1 MIFKGRGAMLLKAFI
16 LTAAVMIISGCD
28 LQNKLLYYPGSSA
41 PSEES
46 LKADNIKRWE
56 SSASDYRGLVAA
68 NNADGAKGTIV
79 VFHGNGGIA
88 ADRTYYLKDLGT
100 LGYRVILAEY
110 PGYGG
115 RKGELGEK
123 AFVHDAGETVRL
135 ASERYGGPIFLLGES
150 LGCGVAAAVA
160 RVTPVKIDGIVLIT
174 PWDTLVSIARAKFP
188 FLPVRLILTDRYDNI
203 GNLGSFKGRIAVVG
217 AERDEV
223 IPLAHAKN
231 LYDALPGS
239 ARRMWTMQG
248 AGHND
253 WPMHVNPTW
262 WKEIM
267 DFVGKNDKEAVT
279 PLSPLTKGGN
289 VMPAED

>member
-1 MIFKGRGAMLLKAFI
+1 MLLKAFI
-16 LTAAVMIISGCD
+16 LTATVIIISGCD
-28 LQNKLLYYPGSSA
+28 LQNKFLYYPDSSA

-46 LKADNIKRWE
+46 LKADNIRRWQ
-56 SSASDYRGLVAA
+56 STASDYRGIVDA
-68 NNADGAKGTIV
+68 NDIGGSKGTIV
-79 VFHGNGGIA
+79 VFHGNAGIA
-88 ADRTYYLKDLGT
+88 ADRTYYLNDLGA

-135 ASERYGGPIFLLGES
+135 ASEKYGGPLFLLGES

-160 RVTPVKIDGIVLIT
+160 RATPVKIDGIVLIT
-174 PWDTLVSIARAKFP
+174 PWDTLESIAREKFP
-188 FLPVRLILTDRYDNI
+188 FLPVRLFLIDRYDTI
-203 GNLGSFKGRIAVVG
+203 GNLRPFKGRIAVVG

-231 LYDALPGS
+231 LYDSLPG
-239 ARRMWTMQG
+239 ATRRMWTMQG

-253 WPMHVNPTW
+253 WPMHVNFTW

-267 DFVGKNDKEAVT
+267 DYVGNNDK
-279 PLSPLTKGGN
+279 G
-289 VMPAED
+289 

>member
-1 MIFKGRGAMLLKAFI
+1 MLLKAFI

-28 LQNKLLYYPGSSA
+28 LQNKVLYYPGSSA

-46 LKADNIKRWE
+46 LKVDNIKRWE
-56 SSASDYRGLVAA
+56 SSVSDYRGLVAA
-68 NNADGAKGTIV
+68 NDAGGAKGTIV

-123 AFVHDAGETVRL
+123 AFVHDAGETARL
-135 ASERYGGPIFLLGES
+135 ASDSYGGPIFLLGES

-174 PWDTLVSIARAKFP
+174 PWDTLVSIARSKFP

-203 GNLGSFKGRIAVVG
+203 GNLGSFRGRIAVVG

-223 IPLAHAKN
+223 IPLAHARN
-231 LYDALPGS
+231 LYDSLPGS
-239 ARRMWTMQG
+239 ARKMWTMQG

-267 DFVGKNDKEAVT
+267 DFVGNNDK
-279 PLSPLTKGGN
+279 G
-289 VMPAED
+289 